1 MSTDKIADM
10 ATRIRNAYLAG
21 HKTVSIPHTKLLES
35 IISVM
40 KENSYVKDYV
50 VEKNEKGFKVLKA
63 TLNYVDS
70 KPALT
75 NIKRISKPGIRVYSK
90 STTMKPVLSG
100 YGISILTT
108 SKGVMSAD
116 SAKKQNI
123 GGEVLLELY

>member
-21 HKTVSIPHTKLLES
+21 HKTAVIPHTKLLES

-63 TLNYVDS
+63 TLNYVGS

-75 NIKRISKPGIRVYSK
+75 NIKRISKPGVRVYSK